1 MKQIDFGNG
10 SIGKCVM
17 QSAGPMLVAQ
27 VLNLMYS
34 IVDRI
39 DLGTIQTTG
48 LIALGGIGLCF
59 PGIIII
65 TACTNWDGTGGAPLC
80 ALARG
85 KGDDQR
91 AEKIMNAAVRLRLVT
106 ALLITV

>member
-39 DLGTIQTTG
+39 Y
-48 LIALGGIGLCF
+48 IG
-59 PGIIII
+59 
-65 TACTNWDGTGGAPLC
+65 
-80 ALARG
+80 
-85 KGDDQR
+85 
-91 AEKIMNAAVRLRLVT
+91 KI
-106 ALLITV
+106 